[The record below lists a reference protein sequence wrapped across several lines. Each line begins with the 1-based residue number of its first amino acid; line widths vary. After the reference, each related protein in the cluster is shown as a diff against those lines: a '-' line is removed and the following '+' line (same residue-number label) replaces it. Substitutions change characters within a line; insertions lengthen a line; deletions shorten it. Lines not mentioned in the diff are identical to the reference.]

1 MSKGSNQIQET
12 SQQRAMAD
20 FAMNQLKDYKQRWL
34 PVQRKLSLQ
43 IQEQGA
49 AGSAAREEVSG
60 RASTDAAIQFGQAEG
75 ALQKTLANRGA
86 NINSSR
92 TKLAITGMGEDRAKT
107 IGTGGMIADQ
117 QIDDAYT
124 KGLMALTSIGRGER
138 ANVASGLQDQAT
150 QSARDAAAS
159 AAASGQERAGV
170 AGIMGQFA
178 GAGLY
183 GALNRKG
190 PSGAGTSGA
199 SLVGGADNIG
209 PVTPQ
214 PTDY

>member
-1 MSKGSNQIQET
+1 MSKGKNQVQET

-34 PVQRKLSLQ
+34 PVQRKLAMQ
-43 IQEQGA
+43 IQESGA
-49 AGSAAREEVSG
+49 PGSAAREEASG
-60 RASTDAAIQFGQAEG
+60 RASTDAAMRFAQAEG
-75 ALQKTLANRGA
+75 ALEKTLVNRGA

-92 TKLAITGMGEDRAKT
+92 TKLAITGMGEDRART
-107 IGTGGMIADQ
+107 AGTGGMIAEQ

-138 ANVASGLQDQAT
+138 ADVASGLSDQAS

-159 AAASGQERAGV
+159 ASASAQERAAVAGV
-170 AGIMGQFA
+170 AGQFA

-183 GALNRKG
+183 GALNRK
-190 PSGAGTSGA
+190 PAGM
-199 SLVGGADNIG
+199 DNIG

-214 PTDY
+214 PLDY